1 METASAEKKKNKKL
15 PPWIDPLI
23 RSTFFERCISHPQW
37 YGSNR
42 RCSAKN
48 GCNFM
53 CVDCCIPICSRC
65 TQEEEEHRGHRAV
78 QIRVSSFNNVVKV
91 EDIKP
96 FFDVA
101 QVQTYL
107 IYGFRVV
114 CINKRQKATRRWP
127 GSGGGGDAGSSTCK
141 VCSRVL
147 NAFCSIECK
156 VCDYASASQK
166 QNAEMSKAT
175 MTMMSGARKRARKA
189 APQRAHLGCTL

>member
-1 METASAEKKKNKKL
+1 METAASAEKTKTTKKKKL

-23 RSTFFERCISHPQW
+23 RSTFFERCSSHPQW

-42 RCSAKN
+42 RCPAKN

-114 CINKRQKATRRWP
+114 CINKRQKSTGRWP
-127 GSGGGGDAGSSTCK
+127 GSGGDAGSSTCK
-141 VCSRVL
+141 R
-147 NAFCSIECK
+147 
-156 VCDYASASQK
+156 
-166 QNAEMSKAT
+166 QNTEVSKAT
-175 MTMMSGARKRARKA
+175 MTMMSEQCDAKPCDFQVLCQTVSNLVQVMVVFSAMLN
-189 APQRAHLGCTL
+189 PSSVVS